1 MAQGFGSFFIYETD
15 QQVTYRSEIEDCGL
29 EIIRRNVQIVAF
41 VGNCAVAPTGDR
53 FQN

>member
-1 MAQGFGSFFIYETD
+1 MAQGFVSWFIYVTD
-15 QQVTYRSEIEDCGL
+15 QQITFRFEVEYCEHEIVVL
-29 EIIRRNVQIVAF
+29 NVEIAAF

>member
-1 MAQGFGSFFIYETD
+1 MAQGFLSFFIYETN
-15 QQVTYRSEIEDCGL
+15 QQITYRSEIEYCGH
-29 EIIRRNVQIVAF
+29 EIIRRNVEIVAF